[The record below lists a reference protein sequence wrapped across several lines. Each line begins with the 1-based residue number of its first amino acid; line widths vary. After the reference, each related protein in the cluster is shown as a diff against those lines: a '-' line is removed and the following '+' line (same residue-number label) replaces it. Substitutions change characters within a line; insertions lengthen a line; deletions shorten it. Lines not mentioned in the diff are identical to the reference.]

1 MHMRPTLT
9 RRMQVLLDDERYE
22 RLASRAET
30 TGSSIG
36 ALIRNAIDVAYPR
49 ARLTPRE
56 AADRLLA
63 AEPMEV
69 EDWPVMKRQIRDEMF
84 GVDDVASGDSGG
96 AVFSIPPYSFTP
108 SGATIRTVT
117 PAVG

>member
-1 MHMRPTLT
+1 MHMPPTLT

-30 TGSSIG
+30 TGS
-36 ALIRNAIDVAYPR
+36 L
-49 ARLTPRE
+49 
-56 AADRLLA
+56 
-63 AEPMEV
+63 
-69 EDWPVMKRQIRDEMF
+69 F

-96 AVFSIPPYSFTP
+96 AVFSIPPYSYTP